1 MVVCVGEDNSEKYKE
16 SGFHETKKSLV
27 VLEWSCNCKNF
38 SL

>member
-27 VLEWSCNCKNF
+27 VLE
-38 SL
+38 